1 MNDDI
6 YIGNTG
12 IGIVNTS
19 SQVDGKKHGFRKVA
33 NAPARAAFLGLM
45 RINIFGLASVLKKTA
60 FEVDAATTAKQ
71 SAPNFWWDVQAR
83 WRNAWYNLGG
93 DWWKLVAAINKGSS
107 RRPLGKN
114 VAPRKIKNKLN
125 ELGIGSI
132 GIGAVDPAT
141 LTAAAAIIAALTP
154 LVMQTLS
161 LVKGKKTIQNESV
174 QFINPDGSDYTGGSG
189 SEDEDGFFT
198 DAEGNLTTAGY
209 GTIGAV
215 VMLGL
220 ILATKPIKKK
230 SKK

>member
-1 MNDDI
+1 MNL
-6 YIGNTG
+6 GNTG

-33 NAPARAAFLGLM
+33 NAPARAAFIALM

-60 FEVDAATTAKQ
+60 FEVDSATTAKQ

-107 RRPLGKN
+107 RRPLGKDI
-114 VAPRKIKNKLN
+114 APKKIKNKLN

-132 GIGAVDPAT
+132 GIGAIDPVT
-141 LTAAAAIIAALTP
+141 LTAAATIIAALTP

-161 LVKGKKTIQNESV
+161 LVSAKKTNNTQNESV
-174 QFINPDGSDYTGGSG
+174 EFINVDGSGDTGGSG
-189 SEDEDGFFT
+189 SKDEDGFFT
-198 DAEGNLTTAGY
+198 DADGNLTTAGY

-215 VMLGL
+215 LMLGL

-230 SKK
+230 RKKK